1 MEELRPDSTITLNNG
16 VKMPL
21 FGYSLE
27 NIGKKVYNQR
37 TQMELLLDAIETGYR
52 FFDTCEDDGGCYG
65 GIEALGRAIKK
76 SGIPRSEFF
85 ISSKMRLDEMSDGRY
100 YQAIDET
107 LYELQSEYLDLYS
120 IHWPLKINMM
130 WPRLDSF
137 VGAYA
142 GREISKTDNGDAE
155 GLIEFYNKGLARAIG
170 VCNMEI
176 HHLSEILNNSKCTIV
191 PQINQS
197 HFHPLYM
204 AEELRNFCAEHKI
217 AFGALFDE
225 SELNKP
231 TKPQIYTDVNRIGA
245 VFQTD
250 EDHVKANQSYVRI
263 IERFRSKELQR
274 DPFAREKNPRR
285 PHDFYDDF
293 EAISR
298 IAKKYDKTN
307 NQLVTRW
314 SLQHGVV
321 TTVKGLVPEKMKEDF
336 NVFDFAISDED
347 MQKIDSFDIGMR
359 IGYHP
364 DYIDFF

>member
-1 MEELRPDSTITLNNG
+1 MEGLRPDSTITLNNG

-27 NIGKKVYNQR
+27 NIGSKVYNQR

-52 FFDTCEDDGGCYG
+52 FFDTCEAYG

-76 SGIPRSEFF
+76 SGVPRSEFF
-85 ISSKMRLDEMSDGRY
+85 ISSKMRLDEMADGRY

-107 LYELQSEYLDLYS
+107 LLELQSEYLDLYS
-120 IHWPLKINMM
+120 IHWPGKVNTM
-130 WPRLDSF
+130 WPRLVSF
-137 VGAYA
+137 VGAYV

-155 GLIEFYNKGLARAIG
+155 GLISFYNKGLARAIG
-170 VCNMEI
+170 VCNMEK
-176 HHLSEILNNSKCTIV
+176 HHLSEILNNPKCTVV

-204 AEELRNFCAEHKI
+204 ADELRNFCAEHKI

-225 SELNKP
+225 SELIKP
-231 TKPQIYTDVNRIGA
+231 AKPLMYTDVNRFGL

-250 EDHVKANQSYVRI
+250 EDHIKANQSVRI
-263 IERFRSKELQR
+263 NPKYRPTELQYDPYAR
-274 DPFAREKNPRR
+274 DKNPRR

-293 EAISR
+293 EAISK
-298 IAKKYDKTN
+298 IAGKYGKTN
-307 NQLVTRW
+307 NQLITRW

-321 TTVKGLVPEKMKEDF
+321 TTVKGLLPEKMKEDF
-336 NVFDFAISDED
+336 NVFDFVINNED

-359 IGYHP
+359 VGYNP
-364 DYIDFF
+364 DYIDF